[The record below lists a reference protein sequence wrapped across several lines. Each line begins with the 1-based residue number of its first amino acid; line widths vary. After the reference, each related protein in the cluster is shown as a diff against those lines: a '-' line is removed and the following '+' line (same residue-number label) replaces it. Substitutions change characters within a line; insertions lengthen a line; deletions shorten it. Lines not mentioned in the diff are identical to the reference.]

1 MSIASIPDRIDDPA
15 EDLNLLNLAAL
26 ESVKLQRDPFDYLVA
41 PGLIQ
46 TEPLTQI
53 NRDYPS
59 IESPGNLSL
68 DGLVYGPAFEQLI
81 REVSSKT
88 FARRVG
94 DKFGLDLVDCPITIT
109 VRKFCEASDGN
120 IHTDHWSKVLTGI
133 FYFNQDW
140 VADEGRLRML
150 RSKTDI
156 EDYAAEVPPTGG
168 TFLAFLR
175 TDRSFHGHKRF
186 VGERRMMQVNWLRS
200 SKLAQTVQQLDRM
213 STRLMKR
220 ALRFGQT
227 KA

>member
-1 MSIASIPDRIDDPA
+1 MSIASIQDTIEEPP
-15 EDLNLLNLAAL
+15 EELSLLNLAAL
-26 ESVKLQRDPFDYLVA
+26 DSAKLQRDPFDYLVA
-41 PGLIQ
+41 PSLIQ
-46 TEPLTQI
+46 TEPLTSI
-53 NRDYPS
+53 NQDYPS
-59 IESPGNLSL
+59 IDTPGNLSL

-81 REVSSKT
+81 REVTSKT

-94 DKFGLDLVDCPITIT
+94 DKFGLDLLDCPITIT

-133 FYFNQDW
+133 LYFNQDW
-140 VADEGRLRML
+140 VANEGRLRML
-150 RSKTDI
+150 RSKSDI
-156 EDYAAEVPPTGG
+156 EDYAAEVPPAGG

-200 SKLAQTVQQLDRM
+200 SKLAQAVQQIDRF

-220 ALRFGQT
+220 ALRVT
-227 KA
+227 KT